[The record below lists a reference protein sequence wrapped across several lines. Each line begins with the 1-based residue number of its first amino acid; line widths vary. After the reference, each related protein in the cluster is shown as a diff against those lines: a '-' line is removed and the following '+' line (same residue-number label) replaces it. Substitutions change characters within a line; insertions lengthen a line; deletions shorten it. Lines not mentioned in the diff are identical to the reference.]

1 LLAISA
7 GIDGCLW
14 AVQYTPLA
22 EGENATTKDY
32 PLLKWQTI
40 ENKWYRI
47 DNITASTISAYNE
60 ISAAIVNK
68 AGQLSLSSVKEY

>member
-1 LLAISA
+1 LLSISS

-22 EGENATTKDY
+22 AGENATTKDY
-32 PLLKWQTI
+32 PLLKWQTL

-47 DNITASTISAYNE
+47 DNITASAISAYNE

-68 AGQLSLSSVKEY
+68 VG